1 MKSCI
6 TVPIEMFHYVK
17 KKNFP
22 TKMQLTTT
30 TLKLN
35 TTYLCNNIL
44 VVINATSNIIII
56 LTIVNISILKTC
68 VTVKKN
74 DNLIFLFFQIHKEF
88 TVQKQDKHNE

>member
-1 MKSCI
+1 
-6 TVPIEMFHYVK
+6 MFHYVK
-17 KKNFP
+17 KKNCP

-74 DNLIFLFFQIHKEF
+74 DNLIFLFFQIHKEAM
-88 TVQKQDKHNE
+88 VNKQ